1 MVKDI
6 LLIDDDIETR
16 DMLAKFI
23 ERRGTKVYKA
33 GSGKEGIEL
42 YSKVL
47 PACVFLDVNMPDMD
61 GISVFREIIKSYPDA
76 CIYFV
81 TGSTDSYYFQEK
93 VKELGA
99 SGYFP
104 KPLILDDVV
113 EAMNNIEGKPSS
125 N

>member
-23 ERRGTKVYKA
+23 ERRGIKVYKA
-33 GSGKEGIEL
+33 ASGREGIEL
-42 YSKVL
+42 YGSTH
-47 PACVFLDVNMPDMD
+47 PACVFLDVHMPDMD
-61 GISVFREIIKSYPDA
+61 GISVFGEIKKVHPDA
-76 CIYFV
+76 RIYFV

-113 EAMNNIEGKPSS
+113 EAINKIEDKS